1 MIFNGMAQ
9 NIDFCLKLVNNKK
22 NVVLNPITEVGIKS
36 LDEKDSSDGEVK
48 TIMNKWENDI
58 KNDRFY
64 NKNLRTDILNIDIK
78 NYKV

>member
-36 LDEKDSSDGEVK
+36 LDEKD
-48 TIMNKWENDI
+48 I